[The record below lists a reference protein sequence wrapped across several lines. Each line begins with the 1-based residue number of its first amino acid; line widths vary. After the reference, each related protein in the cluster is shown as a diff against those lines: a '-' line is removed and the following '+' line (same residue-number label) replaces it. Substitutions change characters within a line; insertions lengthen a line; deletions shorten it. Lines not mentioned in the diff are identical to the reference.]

1 MRIALFGGTGRVGR
15 YILDMLLDENI
26 EVAVLARSPEKLTS
40 SSPLLK
46 VIKGDVLHKEDVE
59 QTIQGADAVIS
70 ALGTDKQN
78 TLQRSMPHIIEAMEA
93 HNINRLLTIGTAGIL
108 DARSEPGT
116 YRFASSESKRRSTT
130 AAEDHAKVY
139 EMLQTTGLVWTI
151 ICPTY
156 LPDGEEHG
164 KIRAEEDFLPKDG
177 YKITTAD
184 TAAFTVHL
192 LLHPA
197 YERKRVGITY

>member
-1 MRIALFGGTGRVGR
+1 MKIALFGGTGRVGR
-15 YILDMLLDENI
+15 YILDMLLEENI
-26 EVAVLARSPEKLTS
+26 EVTALARSPEKLTS
-40 SSPLLK
+40 ASPLLK
-46 VIKGDVLHKEDVE
+46 VIKGDALHKEDVE

-78 TLQRSMPHIIEAMEA
+78 TLQQSMPHIIEAMEA

>member
-1 MRIALFGGTGRVGR
+1 MKIALFGGTGRVGR
-15 YILDMLLDENI
+15 YILDMLLEENI
-26 EVAVLARSPEKLTS
+26 EVAALARSPEKLTS
-40 SSPLLK
+40 ASPLLK
-46 VIKGDVLHKEDVE
+46 VIKGDALHKEDVE

-78 TLQRSMPHIIEAMEA
+78 TLQQSMPHIIEAMET

-139 EMLQTTGLVWTI
+139 EMLQATGLVWTI

-164 KIRAEEDFLPKDG
+164 KNPCRRRFFLKMAIKSLQP
-177 YKITTAD
+177 IQLL
-184 TAAFTVHL
+184 FTVHL
-192 LLHPA
+192 SFIPPMK
-197 YERKRVGITY
+197 EKRVGITY